1 MAKFFGSLFGK
12 TEKEEPFQRS
22 PVVAPDLDPEYV
34 AYCVEKDQVITALE
48 ENLHSSDDPHE
59 IAMKTLE
66 VACSF
71 YGGDWTGIL
80 EIDVELDVW
89 NPLWWYN
96 KGTHDQTMQ
105 LFREF
110 EIAKFMPNWIQ
121 SLHTGRPIMIPNAK
135 DVQKVYPE
143 EYEVYKRLRVNSVI
157 GVPFGP
163 NPAGFLA
170 IRNPTRY
177 TKYSSMMRELAYV
190 LHRAMAQQKT
200 LDSARLSLS
209 PDEIKSDRDIII
221 NFFGSMEIQTSQG
234 VLKERD
240 FNSPKSSRVVT
251 FLMLNSKSAF
261 SPWEIAEAVWPGDPE
276 KTETISTYIRGY
288 IHTFRK
294 AFSLI
299 SQYPLIKTAAN
310 GYQINHD
317 FHIMTDL
324 QQFDLLCERAQNAVT
339 VTHKVEFLRQ
349 AVKLYKGHVF
359 ENACEEHWII
369 STVTHYKSRYIGIV
383 NELLTTLMAVGDYTE
398 VQKHASRAI
407 ELTPENVK
415 AHYWLIC
422 SMIKLETFELA
433 KNQIMVARKLLTS
446 DEYTSL
452 KKLIFQDDTIPHNSL
467 FDIE

>member
-1 MAKFFGSLFGK
+1 
-12 TEKEEPFQRS
+12 
-22 PVVAPDLDPEYV
+22 
-34 AYCVEKDQVITALE
+34 
-48 ENLHSSDDPHE
+48 
-59 IAMKTLE
+59 
-66 VACSF
+66 
-71 YGGDWTGIL
+71 
-80 EIDVELDVW
+80 
-89 NPLWWYN
+89 
-96 KGTHDQTMQ
+96 
-105 LFREF
+105 
-110 EIAKFMPNWIQ
+110 
-121 SLHTGRPIMIPNAK
+121 
-135 DVQKVYPE
+135 
-143 EYEVYKRLRVNSVI
+143 
-157 GVPFGP
+157 
-163 NPAGFLA
+163 
-170 IRNPTRY
+170 
-177 TKYSSMMRELAYV
+177 
-190 LHRAMAQQKT
+190 
-200 LDSARLSLS
+200 
-209 PDEIKSDRDIII
+209 
-221 NFFGSMEIQTSQG
+221 
-234 VLKERD
+234 
-240 FNSPKSSRVVT
+240 
-251 FLMLNSKSAF
+251 MLNSKSAF